1 MPTHASCL
9 VPEINGA
16 RVTSHEDV
24 LESHEDP
31 VDRLLRRLTK
41 RVGQIQC
48 GITGHNIMLRFAP
61 ARLSLQCTSCG
72 YESPGW
78 EVAPPRPS
86 RSPHPSAHFSPPIP
100 V

>member
-1 MPTHASCL
+1 M
-9 VPEINGA
+9 NDA
-16 RVTSHEDV
+16 RLTIQEDV
-24 LESHEDP
+24 LESHEDTL
-31 VDRLLRRLTK
+31 DRLLRRLSR

-48 GITGHNIMLRFAP
+48 GITGHNVMLRYEP

-78 EVAPPRPS
+78 ELAPPRAS
-86 RSPHPSAHFSPPIP
+86 RSAQPARFTASIA

>member
-1 MPTHASCL
+1 MPTHTCL
-9 VPEINGA
+9 AHQMNDA
-16 RVTSHEDV
+16 RLTIQEDV
-24 LESHEDP
+24 LESHEDTL
-31 VDRLLRRLTK
+31 DRLLRRLSR

-48 GITGHNIMLRFAP
+48 GITGHNVMLRYAP

-78 EVAPPRPS
+78 ELEPPRAS
-86 RSPHPSAHFSPPIP
+86 RSPQPARLTASIA